1 MNIKIAEIL
10 TGVFLLFFSS
20 TFGQYQEAQKLEEV
34 EEVLV
39 ALTDQPDEGV
49 PRALL
54 EKAQAI
60 VVIPKLKKG
69 GFVIGGKFGKGVAMI
84 RKDDGSWSDPA
95 FVKLAG
101 GSVGF
106 QIGYSSTD
114 LFLIFKSAQTLNRLA
129 RDKGQF
135 TIGGDIGI
143 AAGPVGRQSSAKTDI
158 DFESE
163 IYSYSRSRGVFAGIS
178 LDGSEMKLDKD
189 ANRAYYGEMFSSD
202 QLFNH
207 SPKRENIPAESRIK
221 SILSDF
227 E

>member
-1 MNIKIAEIL
+1 MNVKFAGIL
-10 TGVFLLFFSS
+10 TGVLLLFSS
-20 TFGQYQEAQKLEEV
+20 SSFGQYQEAQKLEEV
-34 EEVLV
+34 EDVLV

-114 LFLIFKSAQTLNRLA
+114 LFLIFKSAQTLDRLA

-178 LDGSEMKLDKD
+178 LDGSEMKLDKE
-189 ANRAYYGEMFSSD
+189 ANRAYYGKAFQAD
-202 QLFNH
+202 ALFYHASN
-207 SPKRENIPAESRIK
+207 RENVAAESRIK
-221 SILSDF
+221 SLLNDF
-227 E
+227 D